1 MLNSAESPIEVA
13 PLDFIE
19 MGRDTNSRVDQ
30 AAVERSWRERGFS
43 CGLWVDPPG
52 QVWADYVHD
61 TDELVMVVDGDV
73 EFEIDGR
80 VHRPAAGEELFIPA
94 RARHTV
100 RNLGRGQSRW
110 LYGYRR

>member
-1 MLNSAESPIEVA
+1 MHVDRDAVA
-13 PLDFIE
+13 
-19 MGRDTNSRVDQ
+19 R
-30 AAVERSWRERGFS
+30 AWCERGFS

-61 TDELVMVVDGDV
+61 ADELVMVVEGNV
-73 EFEIDGR
+73 ELEIEGNA
-80 VHRPAAGEELFIPA
+80 HRPALGEEVFIPV

-100 RNLGRGQSRW
+100 RNLGRGESRW